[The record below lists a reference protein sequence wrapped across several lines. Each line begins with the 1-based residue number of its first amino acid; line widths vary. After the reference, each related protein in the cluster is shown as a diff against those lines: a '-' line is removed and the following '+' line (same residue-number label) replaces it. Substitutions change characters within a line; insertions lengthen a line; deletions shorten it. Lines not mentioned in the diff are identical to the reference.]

1 MKRTTKAELA
11 AEIEVLKAEVEAL
24 TMLPNLLEN
33 EVASLRA
40 EVADLRGRVDDETAA
55 RVVEV
60 TVDAVIDRLRR
71 DPEMPPRPRM
81 EWELLFAP
89 VCAWGRSGRMLRS
102 EFRGIPNRIAA
113 ASAAPVA

>member
-11 AEIEVLKAEVEAL
+11 AEIEVLKAQVDAL

-55 RVVEV
+55 RVVEI
-60 TVDAVIDRLRR
+60 TVDVVIDRLRR
-71 DPEMPPRPRM
+71 DPEMPRRSLL

-89 VCAWGRSGRMLRS
+89 VCAWGRSGRMLGS
-102 EFRGIPNRIAA
+102 EFRGMHDRIAA
-113 ASAAPVA
+113 ASAVPVA